1 MQTADAAPVLVF
13 DLDETILRVNSF
25 PLWVRFLIAG
35 RLPGLGWRRRALLSL
50 HAQRLLLW
58 RKLGRLSH
66 DALRWRL
73 LLAWQSA
80 TGHRRERSVA
90 RFQARLLREVRANLR
105 PLLAMVAAEQID
117 AVLATA
123 AGAEYAEG
131 LGRRLGFRYVL
142 ASRHDGH
149 AATPANSGSRKRD
162 RVLAFL
168 REHDWS
174 GRKLV
179 LFTDHLD
186 DLSLMQESDAVC
198 WFGSDATMAT
208 AEALAAGPR
217 FIRGPGLDGDTLVA
231 LLDALPVPAGD
242 QSAGAW
248 RAMTAA

>member
-35 RLPGLGWRRRALLSL
+35 RLPELGWRRRALLSL
-50 HAQRLLLW
+50 RAQRLLLW

-73 LLAWQSA
+73 QLAWQSA
-80 TGHRRERSVA
+80 TGHRREHLVT
-90 RFQARLLREVRANLR
+90 RFQARLLREVRGNVR
-105 PLLAMVAAEQID
+105 PLLAMVATGQID

-131 LGRRLGFRYVL
+131 LGRRLGFRHVL
-142 ASRHDGH
+142 ATQHDGD

-162 RVLAFL
+162 RVLQFL
-168 REHDWS
+168 REQGWS
-174 GRKLV
+174 RRKLM

-186 DLSLMQESDAVC
+186 DLPLMQQSDAVC
-198 WFGSDATMAT
+198 WFGPDATMPT
-208 AEALAAGPR
+208 ARALAAGPR
-217 FIRGPGLDGDTLVA
+217 FVRGQDLDGGTLVA
-231 LLDALPVPAGD
+231 LVDTLPVAAADQPA
-242 QSAGAW
+242 AAW

>member
-1 MQTADAAPVLVF
+1 MPSIAVSRWRPCWACCTGFAHEAPKSAQPRLPRHWKIPRSDRTSCCFTTRSAASPGRSMQTADAAPVLVF

-80 TGHRRERSVA
+80 TGHRRERFVA
-90 RFQARLLREVRANLR
+90 RFQARLLREVRGNLR

-142 ASRHDGH
+142 ASRHDAH
-149 AATPANSGSRKRD
+149 AATPA
-162 RVLAFL
+162 
-168 REHDWS
+168 
-174 GRKLV
+174 
-179 LFTDHLD
+179 
-186 DLSLMQESDAVC
+186 
-198 WFGSDATMAT
+198 
-208 AEALAAGPR
+208 
-217 FIRGPGLDGDTLVA
+217 
-231 LLDALPVPAGD
+231 
-242 QSAGAW
+242 
-248 RAMTAA
+248 